1 MIIYYYIGNK
11 SSQFMI
17 FGARKFPQNL
27 DYVHKLQVWVS
38 QLLIRQYVQQT
49 FQKVHELKIFKK

>member
-38 QLLIRQYVQQT
+38 QQIASVGFATLNSSI
-49 FQKVHELKIFKK
+49 H

>member
-1 MIIYYYIGNK
+1 MIIYYIGSK

-17 FGARKFPQNL
+17 LGARKFPQNL

-38 QLLIRQYVQQT
+38 QLLIRQYVLQT